1 MKFFNIKIVGIA
13 FLTAFMLTL
22 NSCEVEPVENPNGPT
37 LESVQNGATLADLR
51 LLASGLESIIRGDM
65 QFYYWTVSIV
75 GREYWDLNNTDP
87 RYTGELLGAQ
97 GAELDNNG
105 FLTTRPFSGRYRAI
119 RNAQVLID
127 AVSNSAASLTQQEEN
142 GFMGYAKTIQ
152 AYELLLVLNHQY
164 QNGIRL
170 DVADPDKLGPF
181 VSYDEGL
188 AGIAS
193 LLDEASDLLANAGP
207 EFIFFLSDGFNRLS
221 AGGTITPIEFAE
233 FNRAIAARVALYR
246 GNKADAIDFVNK
258 SFMDIDGDMYKGV
271 YHAWGLSGNDLPN
284 PLFYVPNTNKYTVH
298 PSWLADAE
306 AGDTRIAMKATA
318 YDPAEIDVPVT
329 ADGLSGDTQVSI
341 YSSNVDQVPLVRNE
355 ELILI
360 YAEANI
366 GTDNTEAVR
375 AINAVRA
382 AAGLGEWTGDRD
394 NDAEVLNEVVN
405 QRRYG
410 LFGEG
415 HRWIDMRRLGR
426 LGDLPLDRA
435 GDKVHEQFPRP
446 VSEG

>member
-1 MKFFNIKIVGIA
+1 MKFFNIKTLGLC
-13 FLTAFMLTL
+13 FLTTFMLTL
-22 NSCEVEPVENPNGPT
+22 NSCEVEPVENLNGPT
-37 LESVQNGATLADLR
+37 LESVENGATLADLR

-97 GAELDNNG
+97 GGDLDNNG

-119 RNAQVLID
+119 RNAQVLIN
-127 AVSNSAASLTQQEEN
+127 AVTKSSASLTQQEEN
-142 GFMGYAKTIQ
+142 GFIGYAKTLQ

-164 QNGIRL
+164 QNGIRT
-170 DVADPDKLGPF
+170 DVADPDNLGPF
-181 VSYDEGL
+181 VSYDQGL
-188 AGIAS
+188 TDIAA
-193 LLDEASDLLANAGP
+193 LLDEATGLLANAGS
-207 EFIFFLSDGFNRLS
+207 EFIFFLSSGMNRIS
-221 AGGTITPIEFAE
+221 GGADVSPIEFAE
-233 FNRAIAARVALYR
+233 FAEAIAARVALYQ
-246 GNKADAIDFVNK
+246 GDKAGALEHVNK
-258 SFMDIDGDMYKGV
+258 SFMDIDGDMAKGA
-271 YHAWGLSGNDLPN
+271 YHAFGASGNDLRN

-298 PSWLADAE
+298 PTWLAEAE
-306 AGDTRIAMKATA
+306 AGDTRIAQKTTA
-318 YDPAEIDVPVT
+318 YDPAEIAVPVT
-329 ADGLSGDTQVSI
+329 ADGLSGDTQVSL
-341 YSSNVDQVPLVRNE
+341 YGSNVDAVPMIRNE

-366 GTDNTEAVR
+366 GSDNTEAVR
-375 AINAVRA
+375 AIDAVRA
-382 AAGLGEWTGDRD
+382 AAGLGAWSGNRD
-394 NDAEVLNEVVN
+394 NDAEVLDEVLN